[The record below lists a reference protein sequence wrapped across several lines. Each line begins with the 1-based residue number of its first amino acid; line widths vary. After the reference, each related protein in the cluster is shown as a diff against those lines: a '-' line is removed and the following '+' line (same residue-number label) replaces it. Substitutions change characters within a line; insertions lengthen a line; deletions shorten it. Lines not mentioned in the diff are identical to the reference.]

1 MEDTNDNDPEF
12 DQAAYSFDNIRETI
26 GMDEVIGSGNILTSS
41 FSLERL
47 LPVVSSLHKKK
58 MSCKLLFL

>member
-12 DQAAYSFDNIRETI
+12 DQAAYSFDNITETI